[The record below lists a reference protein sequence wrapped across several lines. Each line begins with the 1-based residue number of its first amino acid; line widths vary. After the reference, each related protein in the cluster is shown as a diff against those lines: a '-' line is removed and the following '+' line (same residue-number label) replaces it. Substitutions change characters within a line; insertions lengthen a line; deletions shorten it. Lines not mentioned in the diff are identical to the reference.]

1 MAQIFISDG
10 APDAE
15 EYDNNYIQFDASNPQ
30 VMSAVER
37 ILSTQDYRNNSPIR
51 NRLEEICRSSLIK
64 AQTNSDSFFLRTR
77 KWLKSLVN
85 VMPGRN
91 RLHTV
96 RCFS

>member
-30 VMSAVER
+30 VMSAVEK
-37 ILSTQDYRNNSPIR
+37 ILSTQDYRNNSMVR
-51 NRLEEICRSSLIK
+51 NRLEEICRSSLIE
-64 AQTNSDSFFLRTR
+64 NRSHGESFYFRMR
-77 KWLKSLVN
+77 RWFINFVN
-85 VMPGRN
+85 VMSGRN
-91 RLHTV
+91 RLHSV

>member
-37 ILSTQDYRNNSPIR
+37 ILSTQDYRNNSTIR

-64 AQTNSDSFFLRTR
+64 TQTNNDGLSFQMR
-77 KWLKSLVN
+77 SLFTNIVN
-85 VMPGRN
+85 LMSGRN
-91 RLHTV
+91 RLHSV